1 MKEMLMPLLSFLS
14 SFALCFVGIPYIR
27 LYVNSDLCKQYD
39 LKKDYAEGGAAAF
52 AALGAFIL
60 MFGIVVI
67 AFGISTATSLIFEVG
82 LFLMGLALGAA
93 LHPFYLLHIVRTRQ
107 KMMEKAEVLR
117 KFDER
122 VVSTAI
128 KYGGVI
134 SPLHLIKEL
143 KITVEEA
150 INMLE
155 RFAQHGMAHKIMIS
169 PTGAYIYDFPI
180 ARAHLAMADRRI
192 IETLINHP
200 EGLSK
205 SELLTKTNLSLES
218 LEESLSR
225 LISKGIIINLS
236 TSDLYKLRGIE

>member
-1 MKEMLMPLLSFLS
+1 MSLLSFLS

-27 LYVNSDLCKQYD
+27 LYVNPDLHKKYD
-39 LKKDYAEGGAAAF
+39 LKGDYAGGGAYAYLILGIFGLCFIGIMASAF
-52 AALGAFIL
+52 S
-60 MFGIVVI
+60 V
-67 AFGISTATSLIFEVG
+67 EVG
-82 LFLMGLALGAA
+82 LLLIGAGLGSV